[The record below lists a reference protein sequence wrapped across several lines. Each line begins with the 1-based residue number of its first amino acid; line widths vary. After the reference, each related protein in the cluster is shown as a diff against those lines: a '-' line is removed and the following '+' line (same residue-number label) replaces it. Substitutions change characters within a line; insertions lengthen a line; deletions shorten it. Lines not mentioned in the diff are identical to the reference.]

1 MEWTRVEGEDR
12 GKVLLYT
19 LSTCNWCRRTKELL
33 KELNVGYSH
42 LNVDLLPEDEMEAMI
57 QDVTR
62 WNPQGS
68 FPTLVIDDETVIAG
82 FREERI
88 REVFG

>member
-1 MEWTRVEGEDR
+1 MEWIHVDGKDR

-19 LSTCNWCRRTKELL
+19 LSTCNWCRRTRELL
-33 KELNVGYSH
+33 RELDVAYSY
-42 LNVDLLPEDEMEAMI
+42 LDVDLLPEEEMEAMI
-57 QDVTR
+57 REVTR

-82 FREERI
+82 FREEQI
-88 REVFG
+88 REVFS